1 MKNKK
6 IFSVTLALA
15 MILALSAAVFADNG
29 ISGENNINV
38 SYTAGQ
44 HYEVVIPTESLAI
57 GDSTDLTIKA
67 QNVLLPEKKKLQ
79 VSMSSDNGF
88 ALTLTDGN
96 VTSSIPYTVKLD
108 DSEISSGSTILTVE
122 SGKTVGEVTLV
133 ASVGSASAVKLA
145 GTHKDILHF
154 TCEVTDIATE
164 TTTTDNDNTEG
175 GNEDSSSDTETS
187 SSSTKTQVL
196 DAGDEVGQA
205 GQAGQAAAGGGQ
217 ELGPY
222 GENPRPTSSDPEP
235 QPPHPDPYSWQS
247 F

>member
-6 IFSVTLALA
+6 IFSVILALA

-29 ISGENNINV
+29 ISGENSINV
-38 SYTAGQ
+38 SYTTGQ
-44 HYEVVIPTESLAI
+44 NYEVVIPTGSPAI

-67 QNVLLPEKKKLQ
+67 QNVLLPEGKKLQ

-88 ALTLTDGN
+88 ALTLSDGN
-96 VTSSIPYTVKLD
+96 VTSSIPYTVKLN

-122 SGKTVGEVTLV
+122 SGLTTGEVTLV

-145 GTHKDILHF
+145 GTHTDTLRF
-154 TCEVTDIATE
+154 TCEVTDIAIE
-164 TTTTDNDNTEG
+164 TTDSTEG
-175 GNEDSSSDTETS
+175 GTETS
-187 SSSTKTQVL
+187 SSSTKTPVL
-196 DAGDEVGQA
+196 DAGDVV

-222 GENPRPTSSDPEP
+222 GENPRPTPSDPEP
-235 QPPHPDPYSWQS
+235 QPEPESPHSDPYSWQS